1 MGGIRG
7 GEEADVVDREIVYFA
22 DGAGWAD
29 WLEKNHADSQG
40 VRLAI
45 AKKGS
50 AKSSPSYAEA
60 LDAALCYGW
69 IDGQSRRLDDD
80 YYLQLF
86 TPRRSRSMWSQ
97 INREHIA
104 RLTEAGAMRPAGLY
118 EVERAKADGRWDAA
132 YAPQRTIEVPD
143 ELAAA
148 LAESPA
154 AARFFP
160 SLSSQNRYA
169 ILFRISNAKRQETRD
184 RKVAEFVAMLE
195 RGETIYPQGRG

>member
-1 MGGIRG
+1 M
-7 GEEADVVDREIVYFA
+7 VDREIVFFRDA
-22 DGAGWAD
+22 VGWAD
-29 WLEKNHADSQG
+29 WLEKNHADSPG

-69 IDGQSRRLDDD
+69 IDGQTRRLDDD

-86 TPRRSRSMWSQ
+86 TPRRPRSTWSQ
-97 INREHIA
+97 INRENIA
-104 RLTEAGAMRPAGLY
+104 RLIEAGAMRPAGLQ
-118 EVERAKADGRWDAA
+118 EVERAKSDGRWDAA

-143 ELAAA
+143 DLASALAA
-148 LAESPA
+148 SPA
-154 AARFFP
+154 AAEFFP

-169 ILFRISNAKRQETRD
+169 ILFRIGNTKRQDTRE
-184 RKVAEFVAMLE
+184 RRIAEFVAMLE
-195 RGETIYPQGRG
+195 RGETIYPQERA